1 VLGGVDHVG
10 IKLGGKVVIGVLC
23 NIMPFSL
30 RLFSAHL
37 ESMTECSFG
46 DSKRVMAIGDI
57 LIDTKVWNEVVD
69 VISSWLL
76 LVLVLTTTS
85 G

>member
-1 VLGGVDHVG
+1 
-10 IKLGGKVVIGVLC
+10 
-23 NIMPFSL
+23 
-30 RLFSAHL
+30 
-37 ESMTECSFG
+37 MTECSFG